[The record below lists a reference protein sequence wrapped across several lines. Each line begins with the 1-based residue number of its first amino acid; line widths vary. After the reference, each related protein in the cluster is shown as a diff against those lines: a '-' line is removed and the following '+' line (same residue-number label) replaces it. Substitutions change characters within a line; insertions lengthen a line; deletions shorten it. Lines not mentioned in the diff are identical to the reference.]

1 MRKPTKVIVIRT
13 GANASVDSFYQS
25 VEEYMDAKYHQPG
38 NHFPHYQMSD
48 QEIAEQESL
57 SSAALHA
64 KEE

>member
-1 MRKPTKVIVIRT
+1 MRKPKVIVIRT
-13 GANASVDSFYQS
+13 GANVDSFVQS
-25 VEEYMDAKYHQPG
+25 VTEYLDAKYHQPG

-64 KEE
+64 SDDKG